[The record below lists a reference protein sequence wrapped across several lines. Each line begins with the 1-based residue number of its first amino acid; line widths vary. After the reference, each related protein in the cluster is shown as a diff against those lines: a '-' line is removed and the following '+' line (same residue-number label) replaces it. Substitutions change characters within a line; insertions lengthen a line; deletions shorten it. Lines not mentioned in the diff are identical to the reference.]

1 MTITIQLQGRLGNQL
16 FQYATLRNLSIK
28 KGYNFYIDKNFSHQ
42 GQSILLPFFNIPEVH
57 MLTIGNYH
65 QYMQPVN
72 SNFFDNNFFDI
83 KDNTVIIGFFENIEY
98 FKENID
104 IIRNELSIK
113 DDYIINYTNNYMN
126 SIMKD
131 DYKIVGIHFRRGDLV
146 QQINHYSDYNNN
158 IHDFNEIEKKFVYES
173 LTSIMQ
179 KESKIIILLFTGGI
193 RKAQNEWHWSKHTQE
208 DDVSWLRDFTNEL
221 KNKSEFSNI
230 SDIHISPGSIEN
242 NEMIDFTL
250 LGNCDYIIT
259 PHQSTFS
266 FMSYYLSKKKI
277 EMYSRMNL
285 YGGLPTNM

>member
-1 MTITIQLQGRLGNQL
+1 MTITIQLRGRLGNQL

-28 KGYNFYIDKNFSHQ
+28 KGYNFYIDKNFSTQ
-42 GQSILLPFFNIPEVH
+42 GQSGLLPFFNIPEVH
-57 MLTIGNYH
+57 MLTNGNYH

-146 QQINHYSDYNNN
+146 QQINHYNDYNNN
-158 IHDFNEIEKKFVYES
+158 IHDFNEIEKEFVYES
-173 LTSIMQ
+173 LSSIMQ

-193 RKAQNEWHWSKHTQE
+193 RKVHNEWHWSKHTQE
-208 DDVSWLRDFTNEL
+208 DDVSWVRDFTNEL
-221 KNKSEFSNI
+221 KNKSEFSNL

-242 NEMIDFTL
+242 NEMIDFSL